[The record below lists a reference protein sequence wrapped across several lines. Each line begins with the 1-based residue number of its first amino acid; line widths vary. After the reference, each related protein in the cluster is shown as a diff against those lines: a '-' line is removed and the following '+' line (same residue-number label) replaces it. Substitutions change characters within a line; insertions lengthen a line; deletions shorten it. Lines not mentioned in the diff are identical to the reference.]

1 MRYTIII
8 VSFFLIII
16 SINIY
21 DYFFKSVFEGSS
33 KRDIRRQRNG
43 YKRERDTCK
52 GQLQDATRTIQ
63 SQKNQKKSLSKRNI
77 EISSSLN
84 NITNQYNSLKIQ
96 LSKIDNEMERI
107 TNDKIDIEDQLLK
120 CKEMNNQNV
129 ASGRTQ

>member
-21 DYFFKSVFEGSS
+21 DYFFKSVFEGASNATY
-33 KRDIRRQRNG
+33 RRQRN
-43 YKRERDTCK
+43 RCR
-52 GQLQDATRTIQ
+52 GQLQDATETI
-63 SQKNQKKSLSKRNI
+63 KSLSERNI
-77 EISSSLN
+77 QISTYLKDRTDKSNSQKIQISKLN
-84 NITNQYNSLKIQ
+84 NKI
-96 LSKIDNEMERI
+96 ERI

-129 ASGRTQ
+129 ASGLT

>member
-84 NITNQYNSLKIQ
+84 NITNQYNSQKIQ